1 MQCLNNSHIK
11 RKNTGYGSSSSSSRG
26 GKKKWSRGEK
36 ASDPS
41 SCPNLGSIILS
52 GSHNTWIGKYSSL
65 SFFLACRF
73 KDSSCSR
80 RRSLCG
86 LPVGEV
92 HRQVGFYFAC
102 LLLVV
107 ILCPTTT
114 CAGLATGD
122 TEVVGDTGTTTG
134 GGNRTGCCAGERT
147 FFCSP
152 FQVVINR
159 NTQEFS
165 CSPF

>member
-1 MQCLNNSHIK
+1 MQCLFNSHIK

-41 SCPNLGSIILS
+41 SCLG
-52 GSHNTWIGKYSSL
+52 TWIHNLVWIAQHLDLKIYCSSSL
-65 SFFLACRF
+65 SACRF

-80 RRSLCG
+80 RRRLCG

-102 LLLVV
+102 LLFVV

-152 FQVVINR
+152 FQPVLL
-159 NTQEFS
+159 
-165 CSPF
+165 

>member
-1 MQCLNNSHIK
+1 MARAVAAVEAGRRN
-11 RKNTGYGSSSSSSRG
+11 GVEV
-26 GKKKWSRGEK
+26 KKLQIHHLVLE
-36 ASDPS
+36 
-41 SCPNLGSIILS
+41 LGSIILS
-52 GSHNTWIGKYSSL
+52 GSHNTWIGKYIIHL
-65 SFFLACRF
+65 YHFFVACRF

-92 HRQVGFYFAC
+92 HRQVGFYFVC
-102 LLLVV
+102 LLFVV

-152 FQVVINR
+152 FQMA
-159 NTQEFS
+159 
-165 CSPF
+165 PF